1 MNMPVL
7 KTEAVDRGATSRR
20 PPRWCGSARRKPS
33 FVKATLLPML
43 GAIAARV
50 VPPLVMLALLLAVWQ
65 ILCMQPGATLP
76 SPTKIWTEAYDLIV
90 DPFFVAG
97 PQDIGLGWRVL
108 TSLQRVAIGYGLA
121 GLIGIM
127 LGTIIGQ
134 SVWAMR
140 GLDPIFQMLRTI
152 SPLAWL
158 PISLAA
164 FRDSQPSAIFVIFI
178 TAVWPI
184 IINTAVGIRNI
195 PQDYRNVAAVLR
207 LNHLE
212 FFCKIMIPS
221 AAPYIF
227 TGLRIGIGLS
237 WLAIVAAEMLTGGV
251 GIGFFIWDAW
261 NSSRLSDI
269 VVALVYIGVVGF
281 VLDRIVAGIATIV
294 TRGTSRQL
302 KERSMTPYL
311 KIDHVDKI
319 LHARLARDRGAASD
333 ITLTIEQGEYVSII
347 GHSGCGKITLLNI
360 VAGLMP
366 VTQRGGAAGEPGG
379 QRARPR
385 PRRRVPEPF
394 AAAVAH
400 RLRQRPARRGQGVR
414 RPSAARR
421 ARMNGR
427 CTISSSCRWRTPRT
441 SGRRKSPAA

>member
-1 MNMPVL
+1 MNMQAVKTESAAAIPLAPAGEVLRLPAPKASYL
-7 KTEAVDRGATSRR
+7 KT
-20 PPRWCGSARRKPS
+20 K
-33 FVKATLLPML
+33 LLP
-43 GAIAARV
+43 AAKDIAAKLI
-50 VPPLVMLALLLAVWQ
+50 PPLVMIALILLVWQ
-65 ILCMQPGATLP
+65 ILCSKQGATLP
-76 SPTKIWTEAYDLIV
+76 SPSKIWSEARDLIT

-108 TSLQRVAIGYGLA
+108 VSLQRVAIGYGFA
-121 GLIGIM
+121 AVIGIL
-127 LGTIIGQ
+127 LGALVGQ

-140 GLDPIFQMLRTI
+140 GLDPIFQILRTI

-207 LNHLE
+207 LNHFE
-212 FFCKIMIPS
+212 FFVKVMIPS

-269 VVALVYIGVVGF
+269 VVALAYIGGIGF
-281 VLDRIVAGIATIV
+281 VLDRIVAFVATIV
-294 TRGTSRQL
+294 TRGTS
-302 KERSMTPYL
+302 
-311 KIDHVDKI
+311 
-319 LHARLARDRGAASD
+319 A
-333 ITLTIEQGEYVSII
+333 
-347 GHSGCGKITLLNI
+347 N
-360 VAGLMP
+360 
-366 VTQRGGAAGEPGG
+366 
-379 QRARPR
+379 
-385 PRRRVPEPF
+385 
-394 AAAVAH
+394 
-400 RLRQRPARRGQGVR
+400 
-414 RPSAARR
+414 
-421 ARMNGR
+421 
-427 CTISSSCRWRTPRT
+427 
-441 SGRRKSPAA
+441 